1 MRMGTV
7 WERLG
12 DKRLYPLPMPFL
24 EAKYSFSFSSLQ
36 LMPCLWR
43 YFSKLGAIRNFTVKK
58 CSVMQRHS
66 CEAYSYAKEFSL
78 VRKVALV

>member
-1 MRMGTV
+1 MGTV

-36 LMPCLWR
+36 LMPC
-43 YFSKLGAIRNFTVKK
+43 SSEVADDLGVPMLLLA
-58 CSVMQRHS
+58 C
-66 CEAYSYAKEFSL
+66 
-78 VRKVALV
+78 